1 MPNLV
6 HTLTVPVEL
15 NSGIRRVHGFPVGL
29 ADKAADA
36 FAASLTQGGSA
47 YTPGGLAVVRGY
59 FVRPDGQTVYLTGSA
74 SGSTVSVTLSAACY
88 ALTGPYTLSIKV
100 EESDENLGTV
110 LIVDGTV
117 VETQT
122 GEVADYGD
130 EYPSLEALL
139 ALLDGKV
146 NEPDAE
152 GTAGQVL
159 GTDGNGGRHWT
170 NAAAS
175 GPATQLQIGSD
186 VYTLREGSSGAAGYI
201 TIETE
206 S

>member
-1 MPNLV
+1 MPTLT
-6 HTLTVPVEL
+6 HILTVPVEL

-59 FVRPDGQTVYLTGSA
+59 FVRPDGQTVYLTGSV

-88 ALTGPYTLSIKV
+88 ALTGPYTLTIKV
-100 EESDENLGTV
+100 EESDDNLGTV

-117 VETQT
+117 VQTQT

-159 GTDGNGGRHWT
+159 GTDGNGGRFWINT
-170 NAAAS
+170 AAS

-186 VYTLREGSSGAAGYI
+186 VYTLREGTSGAAGYI

-206 S
+206 

>member
-1 MPNLV
+1 MPTLT
-6 HTLTVPVEL
+6 HILTVPVEL
-15 NSGIRRVHGFPVGL
+15 NNGLKRIHGFPVGL

-59 FVRPDGQTVYLTGSA
+59 FVRPDGKMVYLTGSA
-74 SGSTVSVTLSAACY
+74 SGSTVSVTLNAACY
-88 ALTGPYTLSIKV
+88 ALTGPYTLTIKV
-100 EESDENLGTV
+100 EESDENLGTI

-146 NEPDAE
+146 NEPNAE

-159 GTDGNGGRHWT
+159 GTDGNGGRFWIS
-170 NAAAS
+170 AAAS

-186 VYTLREGSSGAAGYI
+186 VYTLREGTSGAAGYI

>member
-1 MPNLV
+1 MPNLT
-6 HTLTVPVEL
+6 HTLAVRVEL
-15 NSGIRRVHGFPVGL
+15 NDGLKRVHGFPVGL

-36 FAASLTQGGSA
+36 FAAALYQGGSA
-47 YTPGGLAVVRGY
+47 YTPGGLADVKGY
-59 FVRPDGQTVYLTGSA
+59 FVRPDGQTVYLTGSK
-74 SGSTVSVTLSAACY
+74 SGSTVSVTLTPACY
-88 ALTGPYTLSIKV
+88 TLTGPYTLTLKV
-100 EESDENLGTV
+100 EESDDNLGTV

-139 ALLDGKV
+139 AMLDGKV
-146 NEPDAE
+146 NEPNSE

-159 GTDGNGGRHWT
+159 GTDGEGGRFWT

-186 VYTLREGSSGAAGYI
+186 VYTLREGTSGAAGYI

-206 S
+206 

>member
-15 NSGIRRVHGFPVGL
+15 NNGLKRIHGFPVGL
-29 ADKAADA
+29 ADVAADA
-36 FAASLTQGGSA
+36 FAAYLTQGGSA
-47 YTPGGLAVVRGY
+47 YTPGGGAVVRGY

-100 EESDENLGTV
+100 EESSENLGTV

-117 VETQT
+117 VQTQT
-122 GEVADYGD
+122 VEVADYGD
-130 EYPSLEALL
+130 EYPSLQALL
-139 ALLDGKV
+139 AMLDGKV

-159 GTDGNGGRHWT
+159 ATDGQGGRSWV
-170 NAAAS
+170 NGAAVSAVS
-175 GPATQLQIGSD
+175 QLIIDGTT
-186 VYTLREGSSGAAGYI
+186 YTLCEGTSGAAGYI

-206 S
+206 